1 MAKNL
6 TPLEKDEQINFVDYC
21 GANNI
26 TVISTQNGFKMPKQ
40 AFNWAAYSKTLKK
53 MGMSKGFPD
62 LIVLARNKSKTH
74 EVLFI
79 EMKRQKGGVLHEEQK
94 EWITRLD
101 NEGYCVGV
109 AKGCEAAINILN
121 RYLDM

>member
-6 TPLEKDEQINFVDYC
+6 TPLEKDEQKSFIAYC
-21 GANNI
+21 DANNI
-26 TVISTQNGFKMPKQ
+26 TVVHIANEFISQNIQNRFS
-40 AFNWAAYSKTLKK
+40 YIRSLKK
-53 MGMSKGFPD
+53 QGYRVGFPD
-62 LIVLARNKSKTH
+62 LAVLARNKSKTH

-94 EWITRLD
+94 EWIERLD